1 MKIKLPPGPR
11 GRILPTYRILK
22 YPYTYYRYLIKK
34 YGDPFFI
41 HGLNGRV
48 LCTANPELIRAII
61 SADPM
66 IYEPFAAQ
74 TLVPLI
80 GENSLFVIRGSEH
93 QRQRKLLMPPFHGE
107 RMRAYADLIEKAT
120 HKHLQDIPQ
129 HKRFVMHEVTADIS
143 LEIILRAVF
152 GIDCDEKVAKFT
164 KKIKKYVGV
173 AHPFLV
179 FSKSLQRSFLGVSP
193 WDRFVKARDHFN
205 KILMAEIDSRLEEK
219 EARED
224 ILSLLISARY
234 EDGERLSRETLR
246 DHVLT
251 LLFAGHETT
260 AVGMAWAFYHLYRNP
275 DKLDILQKELAKNNE
290 PLTSLTKL
298 PYLKAVCDETLR
310 LNPIA
315 SDFLRTLAQPFSIGG
330 YDLKP
335 GYSLGAIT
343 SAVHYDENLYPQ
355 AHKFE
360 PQRFIERKY
369 RPWEYMPFGGGHR
382 RCIGAAFALFE
393 MAIVLKTAL
402 TCYEWQLCEPQPV
415 SAVRRNVTMAP
426 KTGVRMMR
434 LSEIST

>member
-1 MKIKLPPGPR
+1 MVDLLILTLI
-11 GRILPTYRILK
+11 RILYGNQIASRSSWTYITNVQDIK
-22 YPYTYYRYLIKK
+22 IPIYLLSVFDQK
-34 YGDPFFI
+34 YG
-41 HGLNGRV
+41 
-48 LCTANPELIRAII
+48 
-61 SADPM
+61 
-66 IYEPFAAQ
+66 
-74 TLVPLI
+74 
-80 GENSLFVIRGSEH
+80 
-93 QRQRKLLMPPFHGE
+93 
-107 RMRAYADLIEKAT
+107 
-120 HKHLQDIPQ
+120 
-129 HKRFVMHEVTADIS
+129 
-143 LEIILRAVF
+143 
-152 GIDCDEKVAKFT
+152 
-164 KKIKKYVGV
+164 
-173 AHPFLV
+173 
-179 FSKSLQRSFLGVSP
+179 
-193 WDRFVKARDHFN
+193 
-205 KILMAEIDSRLEEK
+205 
-219 EARED
+219 
-224 ILSLLISARY
+224 
-234 EDGERLSRETLR
+234 DGERLSRETLR
-246 DHVLT
+246 DHILT

-275 DKLDILQKELAKNNE
+275 GKLDILQNELAKNNE

-355 AHKFE
+355 AHEFE
-360 PQRFIERKY
+360 PQRFMERKY

-402 TCYEWQLCEPQPV
+402 TRYEWRLCESQPV

-434 LSEIST
+434 LS